1 MKRKANGVEDQPLA
15 SAVRLTDYQLFCS
28 RSCLQLP
35 GYYHSSAISRPP
47 ELHFGPVRSF
57 LKQLGDGPVNDRVL
71 EARAKLRQ
79 RYDYE
84 PAAMQLRMRQ
94 SKTLVID
101 HLIAIEK

>member
-1 MKRKANGVEDQPLA
+1 
-15 SAVRLTDYQLFCS
+15 
-28 RSCLQLP
+28 
-35 GYYHSSAISRPP
+35 
-47 ELHFGPVRSF
+47 
-57 LKQLGDGPVNDRVL
+57 VNDRVL